1 MSKIFYK
8 GISFTPYEKNKSLV
22 LTNLDLVKQDL
33 LNHIFTRRGERIMMP
48 RFGTRIPDLLMEPLD
63 EITISTIELDLI
75 DVFDYDPRVQL
86 LDLRVLPLF
95 EEKAIIAEADL
106 RYIEM
111 RFEDT
116 FEIRL
121 EFET

>member
-1 MSKIFYK
+1 
-8 GISFTPYEKNKSLV
+8 
-22 LTNLDLVKQDL
+22 
-33 LNHIFTRRGERIMMP
+33 MMP